1 MIIYLRSRSD
11 FYVKMRETKEKSSKQ
26 EYVLGVFDLHI
37 IFSSSC
43 MGQDCNHVTLRF
55 LFSL

>member
-11 FYVKMRETKEKSSKQ
+11 FYMKIRKTKEKSSK
-26 EYVLGVFDLHI
+26 EEHVLGVFDLHI
-37 IFSSSC
+37 IFSSCC